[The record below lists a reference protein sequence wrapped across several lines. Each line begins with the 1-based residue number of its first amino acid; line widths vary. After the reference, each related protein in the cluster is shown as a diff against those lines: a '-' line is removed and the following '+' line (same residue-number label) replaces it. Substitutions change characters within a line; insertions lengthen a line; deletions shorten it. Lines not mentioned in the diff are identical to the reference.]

1 MMDERDRQ
9 TYREWDV
16 KDAVEVSINGDS
28 APDLAAETASPEAD
42 ADATASA
49 VDAGVP
55 TYCMDDLDRKIV
67 ESFPGKVV
75 RKDLTSLMKRGANV
89 PTFVLEYLLGMYCS
103 TDDPEAVEEGLAR
116 IRKILTEN
124 YVRPDESERIKSR
137 IRELGVYTV
146 IDKVS
151 AKLDEY
157 KDIYVAHFTN
167 LEIEPFVMP
176 AEYVREYTKIL
187 MGGIWCIMRI
197 EYKRV
202 LDEEDEFGND
212 VFGDAPARPKK
223 GKSSKRGPEDSQ
235 FSVVSLTPI
244 QMPNLDLD
252 DMIAQRS
259 NFTADEWMSLLL
271 RSAGYEPGA
280 MSEKEKLHFIER
292 MVPLVERNYNLCEL
306 GPRGTGKSH
315 IYKEVSPYSIL
326 LSGGQTTT
334 ANLFADMRGFRGA
347 RVGLVGH
354 WDCITF
360 DEVAGM
366 HFKDTNAVQIMKDYM
381 ASGSFARGRDQI
393 NADASMVFEGNIND
407 TVQNVLKTTHLFDPF
422 PPEFNNDSA
431 FFDRIHCYLP
441 GWEIPKM
448 RSDLLTERYGFI
460 TDCLSEFCHEMRR
473 RDYSHLLDEHFR
485 LNSDFNK
492 RDEIGV
498 RKTFSGLAKL
508 LFPDGKIT
516 KAQAQGILEY
526 AIEGRRRVK
535 EQLKIMAGVEFIDVN
550 LGYIDAD
557 EPGANHV
564 VYVPEQSSGTLI
576 PDGQLLPGHVF
587 GIGCSQGGEYA
598 VYRLENKFVAG
609 ECKFKHEG
617 IGNNRPVRDTME
629 AAFSFFQNNASRVAP
644 GMSIGTKDFLLYFND
659 LQGKGLSEEVSL
671 AEFIGLCS
679 AACSRPVQAGLAI
692 PGILRLSGSMDE
704 LNNLEDII
712 RVAKNAGARRI
723 LLPLSCIQGL
733 QTVPQELMGSVSP
746 EFYTDGDAVG
756 AAKKALDL

>member
-1 MMDERDRQ
+1 MSEIQ
-9 TYREWDV
+9 
-16 KDAVEVSINGDS
+16 AVPSYE
-28 APDLAAETASPEAD
+28 
-42 ADATASA
+42 
-49 VDAGVP
+49 
-55 TYCMDDLDRKIV
+55 MDDLDRKIV
-67 ESFPGKVV
+67 DAFPGKVV
-75 RKDLTSLMKRGANV
+75 RKDLTALMKRGANV

-103 TDDPEAVEEGLAR
+103 TEDPEAVEEGLGR
-116 IRKILTEN
+116 IRKILTDN

-157 KDIYVAHFTN
+157 KDLYVAHFTN

-176 AEYVREYTKIL
+176 PDYVREYSKIL
-187 MGGIWCIMRI
+187 TGGIWCIMRI
-197 EYKRV
+197 EYKRAM
-202 LDEEDEFGND
+202 DEEDAFGND
-212 VFGDAPARPKK
+212 AFDDALPAKK
-223 GKSSKRGPEDSQ
+223 KKAGKRGPEDSP
-235 FSVVSLTPI
+235 FSVLSLTPI

-252 DMIAQRS
+252 DMISQRQR
-259 NFTADEWMSLLL
+259 FTTDEWERLLL
-271 RSAGYEPGA
+271 RSAGYEPDA
-280 MSEKEKLHFIER
+280 LTEKERLHFLER

-366 HFKDTNAVQIMKDYM
+366 RFKDVNAVQIMKDYM

-407 TVQNVLKTTHLFDPF
+407 SVHNVLKTTHLFDPF

-441 GWEIPKM
+441 GWEVPKM
-448 RSDLLTERYGFI
+448 RSDLLTSRYGLI
-460 TDCLSEFCHEMRR
+460 TDCLSEFCKEMRR
-473 RDYSHLLDEHFR
+473 LDYSHLLDKYFR

-492 RDEIGV
+492 RDEIAV
-498 RKTFSGLAKL
+498 RKDFSGLAKL
-508 LFPDGKIT
+508 LFPDGKMSREDAAT
-516 KAQAQGILEY
+516 ILEY

-550 LGYIDAD
+550 LGYADVD
-557 EPGANHV
+557 EPGQMHV
-564 VYVPEQSSGTLI
+564 VYVPEQSAGTLV
-576 PDGQLLPGHVF
+576 PEAQLLPGHVF
-587 GIGCSQGGEYA
+587 AVGCSQSGEAA
-598 VYRLENKFVAG
+598 VYKLENKAVAG
-609 ECKFKHEG
+609 ECKFAHEG
-617 IGNNRPVRDTME
+617 IGNNRSVRETMD
-629 AAFSFFQNNASRVAP
+629 AAFKFFQDNASRVAR
-644 GMSIGTKDFLLYFND
+644 GMDVNTKDYLLFFND

-671 AEFIGLCS
+671 AEFVGLCS
-679 AACSRPVQAGLAI
+679 AACGRSVQAGLVV
-692 PGILRLSGSMDE
+692 PGVLRISGTLEPVS
-704 LNNLEDII
+704 NLEEIM
-712 RVAKNAGARRI
+712 RVAKNSGAKRV
-723 LLPLSCIQGL
+723 LLPFSSIGDL
-733 QTVPQELMGSVSP
+733 QRVPPELMGSISP
-746 EFYTDGDAVG
+746 DFYADGDPVS
-756 AAKKALDL
+756 AAKRALNL

>member
-1 MMDERDRQ
+1 MAEFQ
-9 TYREWDV
+9 
-16 KDAVEVSINGDS
+16 EVP
-28 APDLAAETASPEAD
+28 AYE
-42 ADATASA
+42 
-49 VDAGVP
+49 
-55 TYCMDDLDRKIV
+55 MDDLDCKIV
-67 ESFPGKVV
+67 DAFPGKVV

-103 TDDPEAVEEGLAR
+103 TEDPEAVEEGLAR

-151 AKLDEY
+151 ARLDEY
-157 KDIYVAHFTN
+157 KDLYIANFTN
-167 LEIEPFVMP
+167 LEIEPFIMP

-187 MGGIWCIMRI
+187 TGGIWCIMRI
-197 EYKRV
+197 EHKRV
-202 LDEEDEFGND
+202 TDEEDEFGND
-212 VFGDAPARPKK
+212 VFGDAASAKK
-223 GKSSKRGPEDSQ
+223 KRVSKRGPEDSP
-235 FSVVSLTPI
+235 FSVLSLTPI

-252 DMIAQRS
+252 DMISQRAK
-259 NFTADEWMSLLL
+259 FTTGEWERLLL
-271 RSAGYEPGA
+271 RSAGYEPDVL
-280 MSEKEKLHFIER
+280 SEKERLHFLER

-334 ANLFADMRGFRGA
+334 ANLFADMRGFRGT

-366 HFKDTNAVQIMKDYM
+366 RFKDVNAVQIMKDYM

-407 TVQNVLKTTHLFDPF
+407 SVQSVLKTTHLFDPF

-441 GWEIPKM
+441 GWEVPKM
-448 RSDLLTERYGFI
+448 RSDLLTERYGLI
-460 TDCLSEFCHEMRR
+460 TDCLSEFCKEMRR

-492 RDEIGV
+492 RDEIAV
-498 RKTFSGLAKL
+498 RKNFSGLAKL
-508 LFPDGKIT
+508 IFPDGRMSKEG
-516 KAQAQGILEY
+516 ARGILEY

-535 EQLKIMAGVEFIDVN
+535 EQLKIMAGVEFMDVN

-557 EPGANHV
+557 EPGAVHV
-564 VYVPEQSSGTLI
+564 VYVPEQSAGTLV
-576 PDGQLLPGHVF
+576 PEGELLPGHVF
-587 GIGCSQGGEYA
+587 AVGRSQNGEEA
-598 VYRLENKFVAG
+598 VYKLENKAVVG
-609 ECKFKHEG
+609 ECKFAHEG
-617 IGNNRPVRDTME
+617 IGNNRPVRETMD
-629 AAFSFFQNNASRVAP
+629 AAFKLFQNNASRVAM
-644 GMSIGTKDFLLYFND
+644 GMNVGVKDYLLFYND
-659 LQGKGLSEEVSL
+659 LQGKGLSEETSL

-679 AACSRPVQAGLAI
+679 VACGRPVQAGLVV
-692 PGILRLSGSMDE
+692 PGVLRISGTIDE
-704 LNNLEDII
+704 ITNLEDIM
-712 RVAKNAGARRI
+712 RVAKNAGAKRV
-723 LLPLSCIQGL
+723 LLPSSALADLQGIS
-733 QTVPQELMGSVSP
+733 PELIGAISP
-746 EFYTDGDAVG
+746 EFYAEGDAVG
-756 AAKKALDL
+756 AAKKALGL